1 MKKVFLFWF
10 VFCGFVGQVHANGFE
25 QKMDVSIGVFDAATI
40 VLDYKATPAEYQI
53 SAEVKTANFF
63 DTLYPFVGRYSSKG
77 SVFETKGKVR
87 DILPETYQTYTKSRN
102 HVRTKTILYNDE
114 GYAYQRISI
123 KDENK
128 NVVPITGVPKTADAA
143 DLQTI
148 FAELIGNFNQTRSCL
163 LEREVYDGKKHY
175 KVIAQDQGT
184 ENRYFNLLKRTENS
198 YKCSFYIENLKDNN
212 DNILWD
218 VSAETPIYFWIGIDQ
233 VSKLPYVLEIRIDST
248 PLGALKV
255 IPTSLK
261 IK

>member
-1 MKKVFLFWF
+1 MLFLFGIYGRAYAK
-10 VFCGFVGQVHANGFE
+10 GFQ
-25 QKMDVSIGVFDAATI
+25 QTLDVSIGIFDAATI
-40 VLDYKATPAEYQI
+40 VLDYKAMPEEYKI

-63 DTLYPFVGRYSSKG
+63 DTLYPFIGRYSSKG

-87 DILPETYQTYTKSRN
+87 DILPEIYQTYTKSRS
-102 HVRTKTILYNDE
+102 HVRTKTILYNDD
-114 GYAYQRISI
+114 GYAYQRIST
-123 KDENK
+123 KDEKK
-128 NVVPITGVPKTADAA
+128 NVVPITGVPQTADAA

-148 FAELIGNFNQTRSCL
+148 FAELIGNFNQTRSCH

-175 KVIAQDQGT
+175 KVIAQDQGS
-184 ENRYFNLLKRTENS
+184 ENRYFDLLKRTENS

-218 VSAETPIYFWIGIDQ
+218 VSAETPIYFWIGVEQ
-233 VSKLPYVLEIRIDST
+233 MSKLPYVLEIRIDST

-261 IK
+261 IVKD

>member
-1 MKKVFLFWF
+1 MKKIFLFLLL
-10 VFCGFVGQVHANGFE
+10 GLGLSGRVHANGFE

-63 DTLYPFVGRYSSKG
+63 DTLYPFVGCYSSKG
-77 SVFETKGKVR
+77 NILKNKGESQGV
-87 DILPETYQTYTKSRN
+87 LPETYQTYTKSRN
-102 HVRTKTILYNDE
+102 HVRTKTIRYDDK
-114 GYAYQRISI
+114 GYAYQRIST
-123 KDENK
+123 KDDKK
-128 NVVPITGVPKTADAA
+128 NVVPIKDVPQTADAA

-148 FAELIGNFNQTRSCL
+148 FAELIGNFNQTRSCEL
-163 LEREVYDGKKHY
+163 VREVYDGKKHY
-175 KVIAQDQGT
+175 RVIAQDEGT

-218 VSAETPIYFWIGIDQ
+218 VSAETPIYFWIGVEQ
-233 VSKLPYVLEIRIDST
+233 KSKFPYVLEIRIDST